1 MARHI
6 TSIFCI
12 TLKESLVKSL
22 FKFFLILTLAATL
35 SACVSESVHQ
45 QKLDENRHLHSVIKD
60 LEADYER
67 LKTDKNQLAERN
79 DSLNQRLLEV
89 IERSKLLQEDLMRA
103 RADLDRVERVLADRS
118 AEAGAAMAEM
128 RQEIDRLTEEGN
140 VFQQQL
146 ETERLAREARLAEV
160 QGTYD
165 ELVGKLE
172 EEIQRG
178 EVKISELKGKLT
190 VNVVDNIL
198 FDSGKAA
205 LKSAGIKVLQQ
216 IGDILKLA
224 ADKDIQ
230 VEGHTDNV
238 PIRGTLTQK
247 FPTNWE
253 LSTARATTILHFLQ
267 DKSGIPG
274 ERLSAVGYGEYR
286 PIDSNSTAKG
296 RAHNRRI
303 QIVLTAAGAH

>member
-1 MARHI
+1 M
-6 TSIFCI
+6 
-12 TLKESLVKSL
+12 KSY
-22 FKFFLILTLAATL
+22 FKFGLILIVAATL
-35 SACVSESVHQ
+35 SACVSQSTHQ
-45 QKLDENRHLHSVIKD
+45 QKLDENQHLQSVIKG

-79 DSLNQRLLEV
+79 DSLNQRLLEA

-103 RADLDRVERVLADRS
+103 RADLDRVEKVLAHRS

-128 RQEIDRLTEEGN
+128 RQNVDRLTEEGN
-140 VFQQQL
+140 VLHQQL
-146 ETERLAREARLAEV
+146 EAERLAREARLAEV

-165 ELVGKLE
+165 ELVGNLE

-216 IGDILKLA
+216 IGDILKSA
-224 ADKDIQ
+224 VDKDIQ

-238 PIRGTLTQK
+238 PIRGTLTQRY
-247 FPTNWE
+247 PTNWE
-253 LSTARATTILHFLQ
+253 LSTARATTVLHFLQ

-286 PIDSNSTAKG
+286 PIDSNGTAEG
-296 RAHNRRI
+296 RAQNRRI
-303 QIVLTAAGAH
+303 QIVLTSTKDR